1 MRCPRCKAKC
11 EEQDNYCANCAVPM
25 KRHIAEMVQKAY
37 FDRRQ
42 KAVHNILNVL
52 VKEGCIHQER
62 LAELMKKLKHMYGS
76 NDPEPVPDAPE
87 PSSEKLTS
95 AKRLAER
102 SSAELSVKTESESV
116 PE

>member
-1 MRCPRCKAKC
+1 
-11 EEQDNYCANCAVPM
+11 M
-25 KRHIAEMVQKAY
+25 KVK
-37 FDRRQ
+37 
-42 KAVHNILNVL
+42 KILVS
-52 VKEGCIHQER
+52 Q
-62 LAELMKKLKHMYGS
+62 
-76 NDPEPVPDAPE
+76 PE